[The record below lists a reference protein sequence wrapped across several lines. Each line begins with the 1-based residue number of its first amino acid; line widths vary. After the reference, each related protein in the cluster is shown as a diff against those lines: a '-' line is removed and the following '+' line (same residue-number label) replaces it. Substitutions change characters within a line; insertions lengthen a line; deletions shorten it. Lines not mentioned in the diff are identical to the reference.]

1 MNDMY
6 LALDGDPK
14 SKEMKQQMHLSR
26 KRIAF
31 YLFISLAVS
40 IPISCGLYK
49 VSNSIDEANM
59 TDLSKNINNINGN
72 FEYIK
77 SVDSNLETISS
88 VLEKF
93 KEEYDMD
100 QIDELL
106 LKLNYTLDRLI
117 YILEH
122 IPIPPESDQVNPIN
136 QVNPMNQKVF

>member
-14 SKEMKQQMHLSR
+14 SKEMKQHIHLSR
-26 KRIAF
+26 KRMCF
-31 YLFISLAVS
+31 YLFLTLVVTV
-40 IPISCGLYK
+40 PISCGLYK
-49 VSNSIDEANM
+49 VSNSINDANL
-59 TDLSKNINNINGN
+59 TDLAKNINNINGN

-77 SVDSNLETISS
+77 SVDENLETISS

-93 KEEYDMD
+93 KQEYDMD

-122 IPIPPESDQVNPIN
+122 IPIPPESEQMKSNETIL
-136 QVNPMNQKVF
+136 KVF

>member
-1 MNDMY
+1 MNDDMY

-14 SKEMKQQMHLSR
+14 SKEMKQHIHLSR
-26 KRIAF
+26 KRMCF
-31 YLFISLAVS
+31 YLFLTLVVTV
-40 IPISCGLYK
+40 PISCGLYK
-49 VSNSIDEANM
+49 VSNSINDANL
-59 TDLSKNINNINGN
+59 TDLAKNINNINGN

-77 SVDSNLETISS
+77 SVDENLETISS

-93 KEEYDMD
+93 KQEYDMD

-122 IPIPPESDQVNPIN
+122 YMLFIHYNLHMKLFSFYE
-136 QVNPMNQKVF
+136 